1 MIKYSL
7 KRLLYMIPVTIAVVA
22 IVFLIM
28 YMTPGDP
35 VALMLGV
42 DATPEL
48 IQETRESLGITRPF
62 LVQFGDYVLNLFKG
76 DFGISWYTGEPVA
89 KRLFASIPYT
99 MILTF
104 AGMMVAVIVSIP
116 LGVLAAVR
124 QNSVADYA
132 VSFFAI
138 CGVSAPSFWVGI
150 MLILLFAVNWQLLP
164 AAGVDTW
171 KGYILPTV
179 TMGFN
184 MLASVTRTQRSSM
197 LEVLRQDYVRTA
209 KAKGVSNFS
218 ATYKHAL
225 RNAIIPAVTVAGI
238 NFGTLMAGSVAIETV
253 FAIPG
258 VGRLMIDSIK
268 LHDTPTVLGSMVF
281 VALMVSIINLV
292 VDLLYAL
299 IDPRI
304 KAQYLRKGGSK

>member
-7 KRLLYMIPVTIAVVA
+7 KRLGYMIPVTIAVVF

-28 YMTPGDP
+28 YLTPGDP
-35 VALMLGV
+35 VALMLGA
-42 DATPEL
+42 DATPDL
-48 IQETRESLGITRPF
+48 IEQTREDLGITRPF
-62 LVQFGDYVLNLFKG
+62 LVQFGSYVVNLFQG
-76 DFGISWYTGEPVA
+76 DFGISWYTGEGVA
-89 KRLFASIPYT
+89 KRLFSSIPYT
-99 MILTF
+99 LTLTF
-104 AGMMVAVIVSIP
+104 AGMFIAVIISIP
-116 LGVLAAVR
+116 MGVIAAVK
-124 QNSVADYA
+124 QNSIGDYA
-132 VSFFAI
+132 ISFFAI

-150 MLILLFAVNWQLLP
+150 MLILLFAVNLAWLP

-171 KGYILPTV
+171 QGYILPSI

-209 KAKGVSNFS
+209 YAKGVSKFN

-253 FAIPG
+253 FAVPG
-258 VGRLMIDSIK
+258 VGRLMVDSIK

-281 VALMVSIINLV
+281 VAIMVSVINLC
-292 VDLLYAL
+292 VDILYAL